1 MTAKSLLI
9 ALVCSA
15 TSTLVHASTQAH
27 LVQIVQEAPTAT
39 TVQAPEG
46 LSLAATG
53 VPLTVN
59 VVATSGPAVPNGTAL
74 LSDGSTAIDSVS
86 IVNGTA
92 HSTETFSSLG
102 LHQLSVCYIGT
113 ANFLPSCSASIS
125 LTVLAPY
132 VLEQSKASGV
142 ITTAAT
148 FSDKLSVIPAKGF
161 VGTVQ
166 LSCQVQEGKCD
177 LSATSLSFTGNSEPQ
192 VVNASFI
199 PAAQLPPSIS
209 FIAPLLGIIG
219 YSNRRKR
226 FVTVVGI
233 FAGAIL
239 LCGLAGCHA
248 LSYPFVPES
257 DSMAVSAKSNSYS
270 QVASYK
276 ITVNP

>member
-15 TSTLVHASTQAH
+15 ASTIVHAATQAH
-27 LVQIVQEAPTAT
+27 FVQIVQGAPTAT

-46 LSLAATG
+46 LALAATG
-53 VPLTVN
+53 VPLTVS
-59 VVATSGPAVPNGTAL
+59 VVATSGPIVPDGTAL

-102 LHQLSVCYIGT
+102 LHQLSVCYTGT
-113 ANFLPSCSASIS
+113 ANFLPSCSASIR

-132 VLEQSKASGV
+132 VLEQSKASAI
-142 ITTAAT
+142 ITTAST

-166 LSCQVQEGKCD
+166 LSCQVQVGECN
-177 LSATSLSFTGNSEPQ
+177 LSTTSLSFPGNGEPQ

-199 PAAQLPPSIS
+199 PAAQLPTSIS

-226 FVTVVGI
+226 FVTVLGI
-233 FAGAIL
+233 FIGAIL
-239 LCGLAGCHA
+239 LCGLAGCHD

-257 DSMAVSAKSNSYS
+257 DSMAVYAKSNSYS
-270 QVASYK
+270 QVASYQ